1 VPRKILVSAGEASGD
16 AYAARLVEELR
27 RSLPGTE
34 FFGCAGAKMQAAGV
48 RAVVDAAALSVV
60 GLVEVVAHIPRIY
73 REYRR
78 LHRAARSERPA
89 LAILTDSP
97 DFHLRLACRL
107 KKLGV
112 PVVYLVAPQAWAW
125 RKGRIRAIKRNI
137 DRLLCIFPFEE
148 SFFRSNGVPAVY
160 IGHPLSHMIEPT
172 LSCREFFEKHHI
184 PDDRPLV
191 AVLPGS
197 REGEVRRH
205 LPAVLDAVGRLRQG
219 RPATFLLGTPA
230 GLGKRLG
237 RLPIQVVEGETWDL
251 LAHADLALA
260 ASGTVTIEAALLG
273 TPMITFYKVTGL
285 SWWLGKFL
293 VNVPYYSMVNLVAER
308 QVVLELMQNEVTGA
322 RLAQEAARLL
332 NDPAARQ
339 KMKQSLKEVAARL
352 RTPHDPMERAAR
364 IVQELVNEGMA

>member
-1 VPRKILVSAGEASGD
+1 
-16 AYAARLVEELR
+16 
-27 RSLPGTE
+27 
-34 FFGCAGAKMQAAGV
+34 
-48 RAVVDAAALSVV
+48 
-60 GLVEVVAHIPRIY
+60 
-73 REYRR
+73 
-78 LHRAARSERPA
+78 
-89 LAILTDSP
+89 
-97 DFHLRLACRL
+97 
-107 KKLGV
+107 
-112 PVVYLVAPQAWAW
+112 
-125 RKGRIRAIKRNI
+125 
-137 DRLLCIFPFEE
+137 
-148 SFFRSNGVPAVY
+148 
-160 IGHPLSHMIEPT
+160 
-172 LSCREFFEKHHI
+172 
-184 PDDRPLV
+184 
-191 AVLPGS
+191 
-197 REGEVRRH
+197 
-205 LPAVLDAVGRLRQG
+205 VLDAVGRLRQG